1 MMINTALCAYLKP
14 RNIFESATKRH
25 FQKYFCLTQ
34 NLNRLYLTLI
44 MSTPEKLKERFAAI
58 TIKRELLVQL
68 SLKDNLGTLSIDVIQ
83 ALEELDDLLIEIRKV
98 FPDWQD

>member
-1 MMINTALCAYLKP
+1 
-14 RNIFESATKRH
+14 
-25 FQKYFCLTQ
+25 
-34 NLNRLYLTLI
+34 
-44 MSTPEKLKERFAAI
+44 MSTPENLKERFVAI
-58 TIKRELLVQL
+58 ASKRELLVQL

>member
-1 MMINTALCAYLKP
+1 
-14 RNIFESATKRH
+14 
-25 FQKYFCLTQ
+25 
-34 NLNRLYLTLI
+34 

-83 ALEELDDLLIEIRKV
+83 ALEELDLISRTKYSCLLN
-98 FPDWQD
+98 

>member
-1 MMINTALCAYLKP
+1 
-14 RNIFESATKRH
+14 
-25 FQKYFCLTQ
+25 
-34 NLNRLYLTLI
+34 

-83 ALEELDDLLIEIRKV
+83 A
-98 FPDWQD
+98 